1 MPDRPAPG
9 PWAVVVNPSKFDDVE
24 EVRSRID
31 RLCDDRGWPRPRW
44 YSTTVEDPGEGQ
56 ARAAVADGAELV
68 CPLGG
73 DGTVRAVASALV
85 GTDCTLGL
93 LPGGTGNLLARN
105 LRLPVDDL
113 ASALDVAL
121 TGKGQPID
129 VGEVAWDADPPAVF
143 LVMAGMGLDA
153 EMMAGVDDRLKKK
166 VGWLAYAISGATA
179 LFRLGFG
186 VRVTAERQRAVSQ
199 HARTVLV
206 ANCGELT
213 GGMRLIPDAALDDG
227 RLDTVLA
234 SPRSISAWLAIGL
247 HVLSVRRYG
256 HPALV
261 HLTSENVEVVTREPV
276 EAQLDGDAV
285 GPRRRMRC
293 RVRPGALTVR
303 VGPEAPVE
311 QNSAA
316 SAHGSPAE
324 PVPHSGDRR

>member
-56 ARAAVADGAELV
+56 ARAAVADAELV

-129 VGEVAWDADPPAVF
+129 VGEVAWDDDPPAVF

-199 HARTVLV
+199 HAHGARR
-206 ANCGELT
+206 ELRRADRRHAADPGRSPGRRPAGHRARLAEVDLRLAGDRPARPFGAPLRPPGARPPHLRER
-213 GGMRLIPDAALDDG
+213 GGRHPGAGRGPAGRGRGGAPAAHA
-227 RLDTVLA
+227 V
-234 SPRSISAWLAIGL
+234 PR
-247 HVLSVRRYG
+247 
-256 HPALV
+256 PARC
-261 HLTSENVEVVTREPV
+261 TDRP
-276 EAQLDGDAV
+276 GGPG
-285 GPRRRMRC
+285 GPR
-293 RVRPGALTVR
+293 GA
-303 VGPEAPVE
+303 EF
-311 QNSAA
+311 
-316 SAHGSPAE
+316 GSFGA
-324 PVPHSGDRR
+324 RLAR